1 MIPMSQLVIANRL
14 NDGLVVFLTENGDW
28 SESIVAASIAADN
41 TQGERLM
48 EIATQAK
55 AGCHVIDPYLIEI
68 TEGTGGHI
76 PVSFREAIRVAGPTV
91 QTELNQKDG

>member
-1 MIPMSQLVIANRL
+1 MSQLVIANRL

-48 EIATQAK
+48 EIATQAE

-68 TEGTGGHI
+68 TEDTGGHK

-91 QTELNQKDG
+91 QTELNHKDG